1 MVQPRDADAI
11 TDRECHAPLTDSV
24 HDPDGLMPGYLGTKD
39 EAMKKLDLTDAEM
52 NDIVEFLGTLTGEE
66 VPTALRMDTSAP

>member
-1 MVQPRDADAI
+1 
-11 TDRECHAPLTDSV
+11 
-24 HDPDGLMPGYLGTKD
+24 MPGYMGKKD

-66 VPTALRMDTSAP
+66 VPAELRMDTSAK